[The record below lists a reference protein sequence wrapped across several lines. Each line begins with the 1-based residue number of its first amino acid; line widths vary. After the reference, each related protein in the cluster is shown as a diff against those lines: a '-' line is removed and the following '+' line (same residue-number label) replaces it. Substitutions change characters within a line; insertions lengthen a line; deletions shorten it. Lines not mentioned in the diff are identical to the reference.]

1 MEVLRV
7 SGGGL
12 DSVTA
17 PVGVKYAMSRR
28 NEASLCY
35 VWIYLMWLIVMWLL
49 SEKIV
54 IVI

>member
-1 MEVLRV
+1 VLRV
-7 SGGGL
+7 SGGGGL

-35 VWIYLMWLIVMWLL
+35 V
-49 SEKIV
+49 
-54 IVI
+54 